1 MESFRLGQLTKELV
15 AAKLRTMDDP
25 CAAAAEIVRATV
37 SVALRGTPDNPSAWP
52 AIIKD
57 ACQGGI
63 TGLLLS
69 EQNVAKGATLMLHAV
84 GAVAVENHMDPTE
97 AMAAALQGIADLK
110 RFMLPEKMCEVKSA
124 IDAEFM
130 GAGECLSKLLD
141 GKPAMAN

>member
-15 AAKLRTMDDP
+15 AAKLRAMDDP
-25 CAAAAEIVRATV
+25 CAAAAEIVKTTV
-37 SVALRGTPDNPSAWP
+37 SVALRGMPDKREAWTG
-52 AIIKD
+52 AIKD

-63 TGLLLS
+63 TGLLLA
-69 EQNVAKGATLMLHAV
+69 EQNVAKGAVMMLRGV

-110 RFMLPEKMCEVKSA
+110 RFILPERMAELKDA

-130 GAGECLSKLLD
+130 GAGECLGKLLEGVKVD
-141 GKPAMAN
+141 A